1 MPLLRRTVTPAR
13 LAANRRSA
21 LRSTGPRTREGKSRS
36 SLNALRR
43 GGRSKTIDLLWDILY
58 IAPPCKVIT
67 MARSRMTP
75 GQLAHPRVQYML
87 DFFWSSEEIS
97 RYLGGAPPPE
107 EIEEVTN
114 EA

>member
-1 MPLLRRTVTPAR
+1 MPLLHRTVTPAR

-36 SLNALRR
+36 SLNAMRQ

-58 IAPPCKVIT
+58 AAPPCKVIT
-67 MARSRMTP
+67 MARNRMTP

-87 DFFWSSEEIS
+87 DCFWSPEEIVQ
-97 RYLGGAPPPE
+97 YLGGAPAPE
-107 EIEEVTN
+107 KIEEQTI